1 MKIKGAWFAV
11 AETFGVVAL
20 FAVLIGYLYGM
31 GSYLINGVGVF
42 LMPITIAAY
51 LLFTWL
57 SQKRPTPKGYWI
69 MYSVK
74 IAFMIALLLLSPV
87 IGKVIAGLVN
97 G

>member
-11 AETFGVVAL
+11 AETFGVFAL
-20 FAVLIGYLYGM
+20 LAVLVGYLYGI
-31 GSYLINGVGVF
+31 GSYRINGVGVF

-69 MYSVK
+69 TYSAK
-74 IAFMIALLLLSPV
+74 LAFMIGLLLLSPV
-87 IGKVIAGLVN
+87 IGRVIAGLVN